1 MKKIVNCKYN
11 IQNVLISVICLFFLF
26 FLITFPT
33 YGDSNSKGSIEIQ
46 LEETAEKVSRNNVE
60 FQLIKCGE
68 VINGEFQLIDS
79 YQSLN
84 IDLNNLKT
92 ADELLKVAIQLDE
105 FSKNNKEVGV
115 SKVTNSS
122 GYLQFNNLDIG
133 IYLITVNNQNN
144 YDTVSPFI
152 VSIPTFNE
160 ISGNMDYN
168 IKAIPKHEKVIIEN
182 VPTGDNTKTEN
193 YMYLFIGSAS
203 ILVLGMFTYII
214 KKNKK
219 QD

>member
-1 MKKIVNCKYN
+1 MKKIVNFKYN
-11 IQNVLISVICLFFLF
+11 IQNILISVICLFFLF

-33 YGDSNSKGSIEIQ
+33 YGDSNLKGSIEIQ
-46 LEETAEKVSRNNVE
+46 LEETEEKVSRNNVE

-68 VINGEFQLIDS
+68 VIDGEFKLIDS
-79 YQSLN
+79 YKSLN
-84 IDLNNLKT
+84 IDLNNLNN

-105 FSKNNKEVGV
+105 FSKNNKEVGILK
-115 SKVTNSS
+115 STNSS
-122 GYLQFNNLDIG
+122 GYLKYDNLDIG

-144 YDTVSPFI
+144 YDTISPFI

-203 ILVLGMFTYII
+203 ILVLGMFIYII
-214 KKNKK
+214 KKNKM